1 VRSANP
7 QLTALQTK
15 AILLSTTDDITTHNP
30 SLDRNAYG
38 TGWLR
43 SDTAVRRALDSQ
55 ANPVGSITST
65 SQPQRLSMPVVSG
78 RQYQVAATWYRTN
91 LGSRT
96 WSDLNLRV
104 LDGNLEL
111 ARSWSPRNLY
121 EQVRFV
127 TTRTATL
134 TIEVSAASL
143 DAPRVDFAVSHGEV
157 GSSYRRGV
165 YTLFGQA
172 CAGSAG
178 LPRLEANGLPEIGS
192 GIAMLLRNGP
202 PDRMT
207 LLFIGSS
214 NQQWGGLPLPFDLAG
229 AGAPGCQ
236 LLAAGD
242 MLWPLATNGS
252 GYTSAVLSIPQDMS
266 LALARF
272 YNQFAILDPAANK
285 LGVITTNGGEARIGG
300 LQ

>member
-1 VRSANP
+1 
-7 QLTALQTK
+7 
-15 AILLSTTDDITTHNP
+15 
-30 SLDRNAYG
+30 
-38 TGWLR
+38 
-43 SDTAVRRALDSQ
+43 
-55 ANPVGSITST
+55 
-65 SQPQRLSMPVVSG
+65 
-78 RQYQVAATWYRTN
+78 
-91 LGSRT
+91 
-96 WSDLNLRV
+96 
-104 LDGNLEL
+104 
-111 ARSWSPRNLY
+111 
-121 EQVRFV
+121 
-127 TTRTATL
+127 
-134 TIEVSAASL
+134 
-143 DAPRVDFAVSHGEV
+143 
-157 GSSYRRGV
+157 
-165 YTLFGQA
+165 
-172 CAGSAG
+172 
-178 LPRLEANGLPEIGS
+178 LEANGLPEIGS